1 MRCVLSILLY
11 TAKSAGECR
20 KPILKCCTRH
30 VSEGSPLYFGLR
42 TNSNPKLLE
51 WCQLE
56 DMKTTFNKR
65 RWRWVGRIL
74 RREPD
79 SIASQPSI
87 EQQRESAREANLKQT
102 WRRTVR
108 EEIKAIHQTQ
118 GQSKRRP
125 RIERNVE
132 NSSLSYAPGGA
143 TGSKLK
149 SKFLLSHSIN
159 EYRCQYDRSFRER
172 NYIFQSKHVGK
183 IASLV
188 QLAARQ
194 SHNQTRF
201 FFYFSIFFQPRCLP

>member
-1 MRCVLSILLY
+1 MSEADLKMLY
-11 TAKSAGECR
+11 TTCLRRIA
-20 KPILKCCTRH
+20 
-30 VSEGSPLYFGLR
+30 PLYFGLR

-108 EEIKAIHQTQ
+108 EEIKTIHQTQ

-143 TGSKLK
+143 TRSKLK

-172 NYIFQSKHVGK
+172 NYIFQSKDVGK

-188 QLAARQ
+188 QLAAR
-194 SHNQTRF
+194 
-201 FFYFSIFFQPRCLP
+201 

>member
-1 MRCVLSILLY
+1 MSEADLKMLY
-11 TAKSAGECR
+11 TTCLRRISL
-20 KPILKCCTRH
+20 I
-30 VSEGSPLYFGLR
+30 FWLR
-42 TNSNPKLLE
+42 TNFNPKLLGR
-51 WCQLE
+51 CQLE

-102 WRRTVR
+102 WRTVR

-118 GQSKRRP
+118 GQSKCRP

-172 NYIFQSKHVGK
+172 NYIFQSKDVGK

>member
-87 EQQRESAREANLKQT
+87 EQQRERERERERERLTRLSKLGGGRS
-102 WRRTVR
+102 RRRLRLYTR
-108 EEIKAIHQTQ
+108 RR

-132 NSSLSYAPGGA
+132 NSFCPMRQ
-143 TGSKLK
+143 
-149 SKFLLSHSIN
+149 
-159 EYRCQYDRSFRER
+159 E
-172 NYIFQSKHVGK
+172 
-183 IASLV
+183 
-188 QLAARQ
+188 ARQ
-194 SHNQTRF
+194 EVS
-201 FFYFSIFFQPRCLP
+201 